1 MTRKSLKQL
10 NKKTNFLEK
19 IPLKIVLVIPFL
31 LQLLI
36 VVGLIGW
43 LSFRNGQKAI
53 NKLASTLRKEVAAR
67 IDEQVDNYL
76 QTPHLINQLN
86 AYAVKEKNLTIFP
99 VQGQGLFWQQ
109 MNFFK
114 SLQWIYC
121 GSPQQGEFMG
131 ITRLGKNDTLWLAL
145 SNESTDFFRDEY
157 ALDSQGNTTNL
168 VLQSAKKYDS
178 RNRPWYKEAVKAGKA
193 TWSKIYED
201 FSSGEPIITA
211 ALPVYDRQNNLKAV
225 CGVDIYLSQEL
236 SQFLKTL
243 EIGDTGEAF
252 ILDTKGILIASS
264 ITKVE
269 LEKKDRLGI
278 QKAVDS
284 NSQLIR
290 SATQYLTEQ
299 YKELSQID
307 TIKKLDFIL
316 NGERIF
322 IQVSPYSDNYGLN
335 WLTVVVIPENEFM
348 EQININTRSTIQ
360 LCFLA
365 LVIALVLGL
374 LIVKWIT
381 KPIKKLSAAACAIS
395 HGELNQNVPIQGVKE
410 LVILAKS
417 FNTMTKQLAESF
429 NHLER
434 KNQEL
439 QHLDQLKDEF
449 LANTSHELRTPLN
462 GMIGIAESMIDGA
475 TGALSQLQK
484 NNLSMIVGSGY
495 RLANL
500 VNDILDFSKL
510 RHHNIELQICSV
522 GMREVTEVILTFSQ
536 MMLQGKDLQLINT
549 IPSDFPPVAADENRV
564 QQILHNLVGNAIK
577 FTDCGVVKV
586 SAELIDVNNNQ
597 QMAITVS
604 DTGIGIPEDKH
615 EAIFESFEQGDGS
628 TERQYGGT
636 GLGLPIT
643 KKLVELHGGNIWVQ
657 STPTIGSQFTF
668 TLNISDKPAHTTRA
682 ESSLKRQMSLS
693 NTDDLAKS
701 ILDETNSKSEIN
713 QPQKCCPAPIIPL
726 LSNQEEEFKIM
737 IVDDEPVNLM
747 VLSNQLS
754 LHNYQVVQANNG
766 QETLAL
772 LDGGF
777 IPDLIL
783 LDVMMPGMTGYEVT
797 QKVRKIWPLHQL
809 PIMMLTAKNRV
820 SDLVIGL
827 EVGANDYLS
836 KPFHKEELLA
846 RIKTH
851 INIKKLRTEKAHI
864 RQAFGRYV
872 TDEVVS
878 NLLETPEGLK
888 LGGERK
894 KITILTSDL
903 RGFTSTAERLAP
915 EEVVTVLNFYLS
927 SMADV
932 IISFQGTI
940 DEFMGDGI
948 LVLFGAPNPRKDDAK
963 RAIACA
969 IAMQQAMNFVNK
981 QIEAWGYCPLEM
993 GIGINT
999 GEVVVGNIGSEKRTK
1014 YGVVGNQVNLTYRI
1028 ESYSTGG
1035 EILISETTLQEVG
1048 ESLLR
1053 IDGQKLVQPK
1063 GVKQPVNI
1071 YNIGGIAGEY
1081 NIFLQKEEEIFLD
1094 LTEQIPTQYTILEG
1108 KHVGENLFCGSLVQ
1122 LSAHGALV
1130 KSDSQ
1135 ETNSIPSVLTN
1146 IKINLLPS
1154 TNSGAVAEDI
1164 YGKVLDKPVE
1174 SGYFYILFTSKPP
1187 EVKALL
1193 DAQYSKLISFHESKK
1208 VKVKS

>member
-1 MTRKSLKQL
+1 MTRKSLRQL
-10 NKKTNFLEK
+10 NKKTNFFGK
-19 IPLKIVLVIPFL
+19 IPLRVVLIIPFL

-36 VVGLIGW
+36 VVGLTGW
-43 LSFRNGQKAI
+43 LSFRNGQRGI
-53 NKLASTLRKEVAAR
+53 NDIASKLRREVAAH
-67 IDEQVDNYL
+67 IDQQVDNYL

-86 AYAVKEKNLTIFP
+86 AYAVKEDNLSIFP
-99 VQGQGLFWQQ
+99 VRGQSLFWQQ

-121 GSPQQGEFMG
+121 GSPQKGEFMG
-131 ITRLGKNDTLWLAL
+131 ITRLGKNDTLWLAF

-157 ALDSQGNTTNL
+157 ALDIQGNTTNL
-168 VLQSAKKYDS
+168 VTQSSKKYDS
-178 RNRPWYKEAVKAGKA
+178 RRRPWYQAAIKAGKA
-193 TWSKIYED
+193 TWSEIYED
-201 FSSGEPIITA
+201 FSSGELIITA
-211 ALPVYDRQNNLKAV
+211 ALPVYDPQNNLKAV
-225 CGVDIYLSQEL
+225 CGVDLYFSQEL
-236 SQFLKTL
+236 SKFLKNI
-243 EIGDTGEAF
+243 EIGNTGEAF

-264 ITKVE
+264 MAKVE
-269 LEKKDRLGI
+269 SEDKDRLGI

-284 NSQLIR
+284 NSQLIK

-299 YKELSQID
+299 YKDLSQIE
-307 TIKKLDFIL
+307 TKKEFDFIL

-322 IQVSPYSDNYGLN
+322 MQVSPYSDNYGLN
-335 WLTVVVIPENEFM
+335 LLTVVVIPENEFM
-348 EQININTRSTIQ
+348 AQINVNTRSTIQ

-365 LVIALVLGL
+365 LGIALGLGL
-374 LIVKWIT
+374 LLIVRWIT
-381 KPIKKLSAAACAIS
+381 EPIKKLLTAACEIS
-395 HGELNQNVPIQGVKE
+395 DGKLNQNVPIQGFKE
-410 LVILAKS
+410 LVILAES
-417 FNTMTKQLAESF
+417 FNHMTQQLEESF
-429 NHLER
+429 NHLET

-475 TGALSQLQK
+475 TGAISELQK

-510 RHHNIELQICSV
+510 RHHNIELQIGSV
-522 GMREVTEVILTFSQ
+522 GMREVTEVVLAFSQ
-536 MMLQGKDLQLINT
+536 IMLQGKDLQLINA
-549 IPSDFPPVAADENRV
+549 IPSDFPPAAADENRV

-577 FTDCGVVKV
+577 FTECGVVTV
-586 SAELIDVNNNQ
+586 SAKLISIDNNQ
-597 QMAITVS
+597 KIAIAVS
-604 DTGIGIPEDKH
+604 DNGIGIPEDKQ
-615 EAIFESFEQGDGS
+615 EKIFQSFEQGDGS
-628 TERQYGGT
+628 TQRQYGGT

-643 KKLVELHGGNIWVQ
+643 KKLVELHGGTISLQ
-657 STPTIGSQFTF
+657 STPGIGSEFTF
-668 TLNISDKPAHTTRA
+668 TLNISEQPAQNSHI
-682 ESSLKRQMSLS
+682 ESSAQNEMSSL
-693 NTDDLAKS
+693 DAEFLAAS
-701 ILDETNSKSEIN
+701 VPEGTYLESEIN
-713 QPQKCCPAPIIPL
+713 QVQTSCLASSCKK
-726 LSNQEEEFKIM
+726 EEEGEFKIL
-737 IVDDEPVNLM
+737 IVDDEAVNLM
-747 VLSNQLS
+747 VLANHLS
-754 LHNYQVVQANNG
+754 LHNYEVIQANNG
-766 QETLAL
+766 QKAL
-772 LDGGF
+772 DILEQGF
-777 IPDLIL
+777 LPDLIL

-797 QKVRKIWPLHQL
+797 QKVREIWPLHQL
-809 PIMMLTAKNRV
+809 PIMMLTAKNRI
-820 SDLVIGL
+820 SDVVTGL
-827 EVGANDYLS
+827 EAGANDYLP

-851 INIKKLRTEKAHI
+851 INIKKLRTEKAYI

-872 TDEVVS
+872 TDEVVC

-903 RGFTSTAERLAP
+903 RGFTSISERLAP
-915 EEVVTVLNFYLS
+915 EEVVTILNFYLS
-927 SMADV
+927 YMAD
-932 IISFQGTI
+932 IIMSFQGTI

-969 IAMQQAMNFVNK
+969 VAMQQAMNFVNK
-981 QIEAWGYCPLEM
+981 QMEAWDLVPLEM

-1063 GVKQPVNI
+1063 GVKKPINI

-1094 LTEQIPTQYTILEG
+1094 LTEEIPSEYTILEG
-1108 KHVGENLFCGSLVQ
+1108 KHVGENLFCGSLVK
-1122 LSAHGALV
+1122 LSAKGALV

-1135 ETNSIPSVLTN
+1135 ETKSIPSVFTD
-1146 IKINLLPS
+1146 IKINLFPS
-1154 TNSGAVAEDI
+1154 TNSGAIGEDEDI
-1164 YGKVLDKPVE
+1164 YAKVLDKPAE

-1187 EVKALL
+1187 EVTALL
-1193 DAQYSKLISFHESKK
+1193 DAQYSKLIPFHESKN
-1208 VKVKS
+1208 